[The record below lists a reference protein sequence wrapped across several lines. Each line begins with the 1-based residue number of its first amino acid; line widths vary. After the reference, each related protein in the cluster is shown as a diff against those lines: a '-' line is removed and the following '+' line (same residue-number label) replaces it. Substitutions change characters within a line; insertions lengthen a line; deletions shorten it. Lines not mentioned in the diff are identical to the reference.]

1 MVLGLS
7 DDFKPSET
15 IHGICCI
22 QHWQFLSDRSGLIE
36 VMCSTERIKEM
47 ERGRSTTNRAG

>member
-47 ERGRSTTNRAG
+47 EPTRSTTNRAG